1 MLACQVAGDTA
12 APLLFLTHGV
22 TDSAYSL
29 ADAISRLSS
38 SWYVVAID
46 SLGHG
51 SSPRFTDEDLDRP
64 MEAAL
69 DALRQTV
76 THYVDRYGPGF
87 GLGHS
92 MGGAL
97 LSRLAY
103 ECPELLRGII
113 LEDPAWLTDFQAAE
127 YRRHAASP
135 TGVASHDDESVLAGL
150 RSEYPNWPAP
160 ELAPWLQA
168 KHETDERFRQ
178 LGIVGYVEPWTT
190 WLADLAVPTAV
201 LTSDQPD
208 CVIGP
213 DGIARI
219 EAAQNPLIE
228 TVLLPGLRHVMRR
241 DNPELFHEAVDSL
254 LSRWKDA

>member
-12 APLLFLTHGV
+12 APLLFLAHGV
-22 TDSAYSL
+22 TDSASSL
-29 ADAISRLSS
+29 ADAISRLST
-38 SWYVVAID
+38 SWHVVAID

-51 SSPRFTDEDLDRP
+51 ASPRFTDEDLDRP

-76 THYVDRYGPGF
+76 THYADRYGPGF

-103 ECPELLRGII
+103 ESPNLLRGVI
-113 LEDPAWLTDFQAAE
+113 LEDPAWLTGLQAAE
-127 YRRHAASP
+127 YRRHAA
-135 TGVASHDDESVLAGL
+135 TAADLGARDDQSVLAGL
-150 RSEYPNWPAP
+150 RNDYPDWPAS

-168 KHETDERFRQ
+168 KHEADERFRQ
-178 LGIVGYVEPWTT
+178 LGTVGYIEPWNR
-190 WLADLAVPTAV
+190 WLADLVVPTAV
-201 LTSDQPD
+201 LTSDQSD
-208 CVIGP
+208 CIIGP

-219 EAAQNPLIE
+219 EAARNPLIE
-228 TVLLPGLRHVMRR
+228 TVMIPGLRHVMRR